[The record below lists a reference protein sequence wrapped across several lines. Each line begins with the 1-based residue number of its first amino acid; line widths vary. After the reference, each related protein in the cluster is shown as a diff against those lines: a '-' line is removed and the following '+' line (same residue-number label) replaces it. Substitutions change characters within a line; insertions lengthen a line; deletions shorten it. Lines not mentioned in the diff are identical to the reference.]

1 MAAGVIANR
10 SCASW
15 VRRTATL
22 AVLGALSLAAAPA
35 AAQEPAPPPWLK
47 VENGRTQP
55 QFNFAAAIEQT
66 VFVETELDS
75 DDDGRL
81 DRVRIRISRPR
92 QTQSLGYKVPVV
104 FEHSPYRG
112 DFGPAENHEVDFQFL
127 PQEFLFG
134 GGGSTATQLER
145 AATTRRAAE
154 RSARSRLLRAAGPRA
169 DLPGSLDNYY
179 VPRGYAVVLG
189 ESIGTFNSDGC
200 PTVGDRVETLGTKAV
215 IDWLNGRARGFDS
228 AAPGGNRVIADWT
241 TGAVGMVGVSYNGTL
256 PNQVATTGV
265 EGLET
270 IVPISAISSW
280 YDYYRANGLV
290 RAPHSE
296 VQGVGDN
303 GFLGEDTD
311 VLASFIGGSRMDD
324 RCAGTLPYLLETQ
337 DRVTGDYSPFWAAR
351 DYLDDVDDIE
361 ASVFV
366 VHGLNDWN
374 VMTKAFAEWWYRL
387 DQYEVPRKI
396 WLHNGGHGGQ
406 GPGGSPAQL
415 AYKATEN
422 RWMDHELFG
431 VQNGIMSEPRS
442 TIQRVD
448 GSLSSE
454 ADWPAPGTS
463 DATLRLSAPDRDAP
477 GTLSSDVSAAAWVQ
491 DFVDE
496 GRTFDTDDVLIQGP
510 DEDRPN
516 RLIYRSPA
524 LGANVRISGTPW
536 VNLQMSIQNRN
547 AANLTAVLVDYG
559 PGGDAPVM
567 VTRGWLDPQNRNGY
581 SDSEPVRRGRYYDF
595 RWDLQPD
602 DYIFEAGHRVGLV
615 VVSTDHDYTI
625 RPDPGT
631 RLTLR
636 PSESS
641 IELPVL
647 GGQGALGF

>member
-1 MAAGVIANR
+1 VTPQRPSVG
-10 SCASW
+10 W
-15 VRRTATL
+15 VRRTATI
-22 AVLGALSLAAAPA
+22 AVLAALGVTAAPA
-35 AAQEPAPPPWLK
+35 AAQDPTPPPWLK
-47 VENGRTQP
+47 VEDGQTQP
-55 QFNFAAAIEQT
+55 QFVLADAIEQT

-92 QTQSLGYKVPVV
+92 ETETLGYKVPVV

-112 DFGPAENHEVDFQFL
+112 DFGPAVNHEVDFQFL
-127 PQEFLFG
+127 PQEFLG
-134 GGGSTATQLER
+134 GGGATAARSSRATRITR
-145 AATTRRAAE
+145 AARLRRTSE
-154 RSARSRLLRAAGPRA
+154 RSARTPARVRVGPRP
-169 DLPGSLDNYY
+169 DLPGQLDNYY

-215 IDWLNGRARGFDS
+215 IDWLNGRARGFD
-228 AAPGGNRVIADWT
+228 AGGAEVSADWT

-270 IVPISAISSW
+270 IIPISAISSW

-290 RAPHSE
+290 VAPHSE
-296 VQGVGDN
+296 VQGAGEN

-311 VLASFIGGSRMDD
+311 VLASFIGGSRMGPNG
-324 RCAGTLPYLLETQ
+324 RCPDTLNTLIRRQ
-337 DRVTGDYSPFWAAR
+337 DRLTGDYSPFWAAR
-351 DYLDDVDDIE
+351 DYLDDVGQVRS
-361 ASVFV
+361 SVFV

-374 VMTKAFAEWWYRL
+374 VKTKAFAEWWYRL
-387 DQYEVPRKI
+387 DQFDVPRKI
-396 WLHNGGHGGQ
+396 WLHNGGHGGPPA
-406 GPGGSPAQL
+406 PGNV
-415 AYKATEN
+415 AYKVTEN
-422 RWMDHELFG
+422 RWFAHELFG
-431 VQNGIMSEPRS
+431 VQNGILTEPRS
-442 TIQRVD
+442 TIQRED
-448 GSLSSE
+448 GSYSDE

-463 DATLRLSAPDRDAP
+463 AAILHLWAPNATAP
-477 GTLSSDVSAAAWVQ
+477 GTLSSSSSQSAVIQ

-510 DEDRPN
+510 DEARDN
-516 RLIYRSPA
+516 RLVYRSPA
-524 LGANVRISGTPW
+524 LAADVRISGTPW
-536 VNLQMSIQNRN
+536 VNLTMSVENRD

-559 PGGDAPVM
+559 LTGSPDPPVM
-567 VTRGWLDPQNRNGY
+567 VTRGWLDPQNRLSVSTGR
-581 SDSEPVRRGRYYDF
+581 PIRRGLAYDF

-602 DYIFEAGHRVGLV
+602 DYVFKAGHRIGLV

-636 PSESS
+636 PSASAIS
-641 IELPVL
+641 LPVV
-647 GGQGALGF
+647 GGQTALGF